1 MPITSAINTHVSAK
15 ISAKPLPG
23 SSKKVQRIN
32 ELLVL
37 VRAYPVGG
45 GEQYLPRKFDLHECR
60 EEPTTRSLR
69 RIQGNVV
76 ESPDSKR
83 IAFQGIAP
91 GKPWK
96 MYLVSAEGGGP
107 LEVLPGYGDVGWS
120 PDGNSLVFSDT
131 PRLLDPAAS
140 GKFALHVMDLKTR
153 QVSSLPDSQGLYSP
167 RWSPDGRYIAA
178 LRAGPETLTLFDFS
192 THEWIGQTTSVTV
205 GYPNWS
211 RDSRYIHFD
220 APGADPAFYRVRIS
234 DRKLE
239 RLVSLKDV
247 RRSGFFGWTGLAPD
261 DSPML
266 VRDVGTEEIY
276 ALDWQAP

>member
-120 PDGNSLVFSDT
+120 PEGVSIL
-131 PRLLDPAAS
+131 PCKRLR
-140 GKFALHVMDLKTR
+140 FCC
-153 QVSSLPDSQGLYSP
+153 
-167 RWSPDGRYIAA
+167 
-178 LRAGPETLTLFDFS
+178 
-192 THEWIGQTTSVTV
+192 
-205 GYPNWS
+205 
-211 RDSRYIHFD
+211 
-220 APGADPAFYRVRIS
+220 
-234 DRKLE
+234 
-239 RLVSLKDV
+239 
-247 RRSGFFGWTGLAPD
+247 
-261 DSPML
+261 
-266 VRDVGTEEIY
+266 
-276 ALDWQAP
+276 